1 MKDVVIG
8 IVSKDEKILM
18 IKRARVEGDLEYTFP
33 GGKVELGETKEQAV
47 IREVKEETGINV
59 KVKKILGERIH
70 PNTLI
75 KLTYFICDYFSGD
88 LAISDYNE
96 IKEAK
101 FLTKDEFNNC
111 VKTDVY
117 EPVKKYIKKYIK

>member
-18 IKRARVEGDLEYTFP
+18 IKRAKVEGDLEYAFP

-59 KVKKILGERIH
+59 KVKNILGERMH

-75 KLTYFICDYFSGD
+75 KLTYFTCDYISGD
-88 LAISDYNE
+88 LTISDYKE

-101 FLTKDEFNNC
+101 FLTKDEFDNC